1 MSKKPKKNQKVKIEV
16 DKKFILMLLGLP
28 PIDVWSEKPEKGQMK
43 LSVENYLEYL
53 RKQKRKK

>member
-28 PIDVWSEKPEKGQMK
+28 PID

-53 RKQKRKK
+53 KREKRKK

>member
-1 MSKKPKKNQKVKIEV
+1 MSEKPKKNQKVEIQV

-28 PIDVWSEKPEKGQMK
+28 PID

-53 RKQKRKK
+53 RKEKRKK